1 MRRLARTP
9 KKRYKW
15 KEKKGVAALA
25 KAVYLH
31 IPFCEHICYYC
42 DFNKVFLKNQPVD
55 EYLDALE
62 REIELTLQQF
72 PTDKIETIFIGGG
85 TPTAL
90 NEAQMARLMDMVS
103 RHLLPFA
110 TENLEYSVEANPNFV
125 SADKLDTMK
134 RGGVNRV
141 SFGVQTF
148 DDGGL
153 ERIGRTHRA
162 DDVFET
168 VHEAAKRFDNISI
181 DLMFGLPE
189 QTLEQIDR
197 DLELALEL
205 PIQHVSSYSLIL
217 EPHTVFAIQDRKGK
231 LRLPGEDIEVAM
243 YLKVMETLERKGLK
257 QYEISN
263 YSLAGRESRHNQ
275 VYWQNEEYYG
285 FGAGAHSYLN
295 GERRANIA
303 PIPHY
308 IKAEGLPVRSV
319 TKLEQV
325 EQMEEELFLGLRMRS
340 GVSFKT
346 FANKYGTP
354 LHEVFG
360 HVLDDLEKKSLIE
373 RTATHV
379 RLTESGL
386 PLANEAFAAFI
397 GEARVGHVER

>member
-1 MRRLARTP
+1 MRRKGWP
-9 KKRYKW
+9 K
-15 KEKKGVAALA
+15 LA

-62 REIELTLQQF
+62 REMVLTLEAF
-72 PTDKIETIFIGGG
+72 PTERIETIFIGGG

-90 NEAQMARLMDMVS
+90 NEAQMGRLMDMVR

-110 TENLEYSVEANPNFV
+110 SDDLEYSVEANPNFV
-125 SADKLDTMK
+125 STEKLDTMK
-134 RGGVNRV
+134 AGGVNRL

-168 VHEAAKRFDNISI
+168 VNEAAKRFDNISI

-197 DLELALEL
+197 DLELALQL

-231 LRLPGEDIEVAM
+231 LRLPGEDVEVEM
-243 YLKVMETLERKGLK
+243 YLKVMETLERNGLK

-263 YSLAGRESRHNQ
+263 YGLPGRESRHNQ
-275 VYWQNEEYYG
+275 VYWRNEEYYG

-295 GERRANIA
+295 GTRRANIA

-308 IKAEGLPVRSV
+308 IKAEGIPVKRV
-319 TKLEQV
+319 TELEEV
-325 EQMEEELFLGLRMRS
+325 EKMEEELFLGLRMRS
-340 GVSFKT
+340 GVSLQT
-346 FANKYGTP
+346 FEQKYGVA
-354 LHEVFG
+354 LDHVFG
-360 HVLDDLEKKSLIE
+360 HVIDDLVKKSLIE
-373 RTATHV
+373 RTDSHI
-379 RLTESGL
+379 RLTASGL

-397 GEARVGHVER
+397 GEAKLEHTES

>member
-1 MRRLARTP
+1 ME
-9 KKRYKW
+9 
-15 KEKKGVAALA
+15 EKKGVAIMA

-55 EYLDALE
+55 DYLDALE
-62 REIELTLQQF
+62 REIVLTLEQY
-72 PTDKIETIFIGGG
+72 PTDAIETIFIGGG

-90 NEAQMARLMDMVS
+90 NELQMVRLMEMVK
-103 RHLLPFA
+103 RHLLPLA
-110 TENLEYSVEANPNFV
+110 TADLEYSVEANPNFV
-125 SADKLDTMK
+125 SAEKLDTMK
-134 RGGVNRV
+134 QGGVNRV

-162 DDVFET
+162 DDVFKT
-168 VHEAAKRFDNISI
+168 VNEAAKRFDNISI

-189 QTLEQIDR
+189 QTLEHIER
-197 DLELALEL
+197 DLELAQQL

-217 EPHTVFAIQDRKGK
+217 EPHTVFAIQERKGK
-231 LRLPGEDIEVAM
+231 LRLPGEDTEVEM
-243 YLKVMETLERKGLK
+243 YLKVMETLERRGLK

-275 VYWQNEEYYG
+275 VYWRNEEYYG

-308 IKAEGLPVRSV
+308 IKAEGLPVRTV
-319 TKLEQV
+319 TTLETI
-325 EQMEEELFLGLRMRS
+325 EKMEEELFLGLRMRV
-340 GVSFKT
+340 GVSFET
-346 FANKYGTP
+346 FERKYG
-354 LHEVFG
+354 VSMKSAFG
-360 HVLDDLEKKSLIE
+360 HVLSVLEAKQLIE
-373 RTATHV
+373 VTPTHV

-397 GEARVGHVER
+397 GEAQLSDQYEQPSL

>member
-1 MRRLARTP
+1 ME
-9 KKRYKW
+9 
-15 KEKKGVAALA
+15 EKKGVAAMA

-55 EYLDALE
+55 DYLDALE
-62 REIELTLQQF
+62 REIKLSLEQY
-72 PTDKIETIFIGGG
+72 PTDTIETIFIGGG

-90 NEAQMARLMDMVS
+90 NEAQMKRLMDMVA
-103 RHLLPFA
+103 RHLLPLA
-110 TENLEYSVEANPNFV
+110 SPDLEYSVEANPNFV
-125 SADKLDTMK
+125 SAEKLDTMK
-134 RGGVNRV
+134 QGGVNRV

-162 DDVFET
+162 DDVFAT
-168 VHEAAKRFDNISI
+168 VTEAAKRFDNISI

-189 QTLEQIDR
+189 QTLEQIER
-197 DLELALEL
+197 DLDLAFKL

-217 EPHTVFAIQDRKGK
+217 EPHTVFAIQERKGK
-231 LRLPGEDIEVAM
+231 LRLPGEDIEVEM
-243 YLKVMETLERKGLK
+243 YLKVMETLERRGLK

-263 YSLAGRESRHNQ
+263 YSLEGRESRHNQ
-275 VYWQNEEYYG
+275 VYWRNEEYYG

-308 IKAEGLPVRSV
+308 IKAEGLPVRN
-319 TKLEQV
+319 TTTLETV
-325 EQMEEELFLGLRMRS
+325 EKMEEELFLGLRMRQ
-340 GVSFKT
+340 GVSFAT
-346 FANKYGTP
+346 FESKYGVSMRS
-354 LHEVFG
+354 VFG
-360 HVLDDLEKKSLIE
+360 HVLSELEAKRLIE
-373 RTATHV
+373 TTDTHV

-397 GEARVGHVER
+397 GEARMSDSPEQTSMS

>member
-1 MRRLARTP
+1 M
-9 KKRYKW
+9 
-15 KEKKGVAALA
+15 A

-55 EYLDALE
+55 DYLDALE
-62 REIELTLQQF
+62 REIVLSLEQY
-72 PTDKIETIFIGGG
+72 PTDEIETIFIGGG

-90 NEAQMARLMDMVS
+90 NEVQMKRLMDMVE
-103 RHLLPFA
+103 RHLLPLA
-110 TENLEYSVEANPNFV
+110 TNNLEYSVEANPNFV
-125 SADKLDTMK
+125 SAEKLDTMK
-134 RGGVNRV
+134 QGGVNRV

-162 DDVFET
+162 DDVFAT
-168 VHEAAKRFDNISI
+168 VTEAAKRFDNISI

-189 QTLEQIDR
+189 QTLEQIER
-197 DLELALEL
+197 DLDLAFKL

-243 YLKVMETLERKGLK
+243 YLKVMETLERRGLK

-263 YSLAGRESRHNQ
+263 YSVEGRESRHNQ

-295 GERRANIA
+295 GERRANVA

-308 IKAEGLPVRSV
+308 IKAEGLPVRS
-319 TKLEQV
+319 TTTLETF
-325 EQMEEELFLGLRMRS
+325 ERMEEELFLGLRMRS
-340 GVSFKT
+340 GVSFET
-346 FANKYGTP
+346 FEVKYGVSM
-354 LHEVFG
+354 ESVFG
-360 HVLDDLEKKSLIE
+360 HVMAELKAKQLIE
-373 RTATHV
+373 TTDTHI

-397 GEARVGHVER
+397 GEARLNDVTT

>member
-1 MRRLARTP
+1 M
-9 KKRYKW
+9 
-15 KEKKGVAALA
+15 A

-55 EYLDALE
+55 DYLDALE
-62 REIELTLQQF
+62 REIERSLEQY
-72 PTDKIETIFIGGG
+72 PTDTIETIFIGGG

-90 NEAQMARLMDMVS
+90 NEAQMKRLMDMVE
-103 RHLLPFA
+103 RHLLPLA
-110 TENLEYSVEANPNFV
+110 SPNLEYSVEANPNFV
-125 SADKLDTMK
+125 STEKLDTMK
-134 RGGVNRV
+134 RGGVNRL

-162 DDVFET
+162 DDVFHT
-168 VHEAAKRFDNISI
+168 VNEAAKRFDNISI

-189 QTLEQIDR
+189 QTLEQIER
-197 DLELALEL
+197 DLDLAFQL

-217 EPHTVFAIQDRKGK
+217 EPHTVFAIQERKGK

-243 YLKVMETLERKGLK
+243 YLKVMETLERRGLK

-263 YSLAGRESRHNQ
+263 YSLEGRESRHNQ
-275 VYWQNEEYYG
+275 VYWRNEEYYG

-308 IKAEGLPVRSV
+308 IKAEGLPVRS
-319 TKLEQV
+319 TTPLETV
-325 EQMEEELFLGLRMRS
+325 EKMEEEFFLGLRMRS
-340 GVSFKT
+340 GVAFET
-346 FANKYGTP
+346 FEAKYDQSM
-354 LHEVFG
+354 EAVFG
-360 HVLDDLEKKSLIE
+360 HVLADLEAKRLIE
-373 RTATHV
+373 RTDTHV

-397 GEARVGHVER
+397 GEARVDSDAVQ

>member
-1 MRRLARTP
+1 M

-15 KEKKGVAALA
+15 NEKKGVAALA

-62 REIELTLQQF
+62 REIELTLEHY
-72 PTDKIETIFIGGG
+72 PTDRIETIFIGGG

-90 NEAQMARLMDMVS
+90 NEAQMARLMDMVR
-103 RHLLPFA
+103 RHLLPLA
-110 TENLEYSVEANPNFV
+110 TEDLEYSVEANPNFV
-125 SADKLDTMK
+125 SEEKLDTMK

-168 VHEAAKRFDNISI
+168 VEAAAKRFDNISI

-189 QTLEQIDR
+189 QTLEQIER
-197 DLELALEL
+197 DLELALRL

-243 YLKVMETLERKGLK
+243 YLKVMETLEANGLR

-263 YSLAGRESRHNQ
+263 YSVDGRESRHNR
-275 VYWQNEEYYG
+275 VYWRNEEYYG

-308 IKAEGLPVRSV
+308 IKAEGLPVRQ
-319 TKLEQV
+319 TTPLEMV
-325 EQMEEELFLGLRMRS
+325 ERMEEELFLGLRMRE
-340 GVSFKT
+340 GVSFET
-346 FANKYGTP
+346 FEAKYGHT
-354 LHEVFG
+354 LERVFG
-360 HVLDDLEKKSLIE
+360 HVLDDLVSKQLIE

-379 RLTESGL
+379 RLTKSGL

-397 GEARVGHVER
+397 AEARVDEPTG

>member
-1 MRRLARTP
+1 M
-9 KKRYKW
+9 
-15 KEKKGVAALA
+15 A

-55 EYLDALE
+55 DYLDALE
-62 REIELTLQQF
+62 REIVLSLEQY
-72 PTDKIETIFIGGG
+72 PTDEIETIFIGGG

-90 NEAQMARLMDMVS
+90 NEVQMKRLMDMVE
-103 RHLLPFA
+103 RHLLPLA
-110 TENLEYSVEANPNFV
+110 TNNLEYSVEANPNFV
-125 SADKLDTMK
+125 SAEKLDTMK
-134 RGGVNRV
+134 QGGVNRV

-162 DDVFET
+162 DDVFAT
-168 VHEAAKRFDNISI
+168 VTEAAKRFDNISI

-189 QTLEQIDR
+189 QTLEQIER
-197 DLELALEL
+197 DLDLAFKL

-243 YLKVMETLERKGLK
+243 YLKVMETLERRGLK

-263 YSLAGRESRHNQ
+263 YSVEGRESRHNQ

-295 GERRANIA
+295 GERRANVA

-308 IKAEGLPVRSV
+308 IKAEGLPVRS
-319 TKLEQV
+319 TTTLETF
-325 EQMEEELFLGLRMRS
+325 ERMEEELFLGLRMRS
-340 GVSFKT
+340 GVSFET
-346 FANKYGTP
+346 FEVKYGVSMKS
-354 LHEVFG
+354 VFG
-360 HVLDDLEKKSLIE
+360 HVMAELKAKQLIE
-373 RTATHV
+373 TTDTHI

-397 GEARVGHVER
+397 GEARLNDVTT

>member
-1 MRRLARTP
+1 MAT
-9 KKRYKW
+9 
-15 KEKKGVAALA
+15 LA

-62 REIELTLQQF
+62 REIELTLKQF
-72 PTDKIETIFIGGG
+72 PTDRIETIFIGGG

-90 NEAQMARLMDMVS
+90 NEDQMARLMDMVR
-103 RHLLPFA
+103 RHLLPLA
-110 TENLEYSVEANPNFV
+110 SDDLEYSVEANPNFV
-125 SADKLDTMK
+125 SAEKLDTMK

-162 DDVFET
+162 DDVFQT
-168 VHEAAKRFDNISI
+168 VLEASKRFDNISI

-189 QTLEQIDR
+189 QTLVQIDR
-197 DLELALEL
+197 DLELALQL

-217 EPHTVFAIQDRKGK
+217 EPHTVFAIQERKGK
-231 LRLPGEDIEVAM
+231 LRLPGEDTEVAM
-243 YLKVMETLERKGLK
+243 YLKVMETLERHGLS

-263 YSLAGRESRHNQ
+263 YSVEGRESRHNQ
-275 VYWQNEEYYG
+275 VYWRNEEYYG

-308 IKAEGLPVRSV
+308 IKAEGLPVKNV
-319 TKLEQV
+319 TKLETV
-325 EQMEEELFLGLRMRS
+325 EQMEEELFLGLRMRC
-340 GVSFKT
+340 GVSVET
-346 FANKYGTP
+346 FLDKYG
-354 LHEVFG
+354 LSLESVFG
-360 HVLDDLEKKSLIE
+360 HVIDDLVNKELVE
-373 RTATHV
+373 RTGTHV

-397 GEARVGHVER
+397 GEAKVDTMHS